1 MFVHPL
7 GKERRWPFPPPVRT
21 DCLKEDPFS
30 RSSFLCFGVCL
41 PEFEFLV
48 GLSDLCAYRHVL
60 LFGMAVL
67 RQLGYTLIS
76 PAIR

>member
-1 MFVHPL
+1 MAFSPA
-7 GKERRWPFPPPVRT
+7 GKDRLPERRPLLPFLLFMFWGLP
-21 DCLKEDPFS
+21 
-30 RSSFLCFGVCL
+30 